1 MSWAREVVVSSDLFL
16 AVTTAQEIHDQLHGD
31 PGALDHRLSNQDPG
45 IDYDAFTPIHGLISS
60 TTIYHS
66 RAPAKI
72 FRTVS
77 IVSASAA
84 VLSSR

>member
-1 MSWAREVVVSSDLFL
+1 MNSNLPAAPQSRPEPRQEMARGAAALGFK
-16 AVTTAQEIHDQLHGD
+16 AG
-31 PGALDHRLSNQDPG
+31 PGETFAGH
-45 IDYDAFTPIHGLISS
+45 S
-60 TTIYHS
+60 TTRIYPGTV
-66 RAPAKI
+66 ACPASKI